1 MKTYIVKVNDDL
13 VKVKDDLSDM
23 LAIIDALIK
32 DEEEAIAAY
41 QSAISKLPQ
50 FKEQLTHILNE
61 EIEHKKE
68 LEALKK

>member
-1 MKTYIVKVNDDL
+1 MKTYIITVRDS
-13 VKVKDDLSDM
+13 VKDDDVTDII
-23 LAIIDALIK
+23 ATIDALIK

-41 QSAISKLPQ
+41 QAAIIKMPQ